1 MRVLR
6 DRQDAADRDHNYRRI
21 NPVGCEVMRV
31 AQKVQILGQDGM
43 HIFPVYNDNR
53 ELVAEF
59 ESGELRLGD
68 DVIYRGQVCEVLYEF
83 TDTDGVKYMEL
94 LFKGGLSNTIDF
106 NIL

>member
-21 NPVGCEVMRV
+21 NPVGYEVMRV

-59 ESGELRLGD
+59 ESGELHLGD

-94 LFKGGLSNTIDF
+94 LFKGGLGNVIDF